1 MVRCC
6 AHCMQLQPLF
16 GSPHAD
22 DSKPASHHT
31 SSAPA
36 PAMSTTAV
44 AALTQL
50 LHACLA
56 DQAMP
61 SLQDI
66 MRERQEKLDSGDAA
80 PLDSPSHASATQA
93 STESASGDADKASA
107 AERQVEVRWYDA
119 RARTALKKVAEWINV
134 PWSKMAVFECLAA
147 EQAQVSTLCH
157 GDVCTKTGSGVLCH
171 NDYSRSF
178 PFKRLSSCL
187 SRGACLHCTAKLCN
201 VRRYHSLGSYIR
213 A

>member
-1 MVRCC
+1 
-6 AHCMQLQPLF
+6 
-16 GSPHAD
+16 
-22 DSKPASHHT
+22 
-31 SSAPA
+31 
-36 PAMSTTAV
+36 MSTTAV

-80 PLDSPSHASATQA
+80 SLDSASHASATQA
-93 STESASGDADKASA
+93 SSESASGNADRAAKAA
-107 AERQVEVRWYDA
+107 RQVEVRWYDA
-119 RARTALKKVAEWINV
+119 RARTALKKVAEWTNV

-147 EQAQVSTLCH
+147 EQAQVSTSCH
-157 GDVCTKTGSGVLCH
+157 ETFVEKEDLVCYVTVIAAPLS
-171 NDYSRSF
+171 
-178 PFKRLSSCL
+178 LSS
-187 SRGACLHCTAKLCN
+187 ACLA
-201 VRRYHSLGSYIR
+201 